1 MIKSSCT
8 ENSELEQKVM
18 QAGACGV
25 RIGAFLVAWNCGET
39 AKSSLKIFIVGFPA
53 CFTGGKKMIF
63 DYYSSA
69 DGKFYGTMDGKGK
82 FHEVGV
88 AVEVVK
94 AESVLETDEVLITA
108 EFYVGDKLQT
118 VRCTYE
124 NLESELKRA
133 GYPVTS
139 AQSSPLLNYL
149 HLQTLG
155 MTVENLHLGL
165 GWFKKQDNSC
175 LLFRGNKALSN
186 DASFV
191 SKYVGNFD
199 IAPNG
204 KLSDFR
210 ADYNR
215 VICSNLPLEFGVV
228 AGLTGCLVGY
238 FATISTGLE
247 IPTII
252 YDVNGRSTTGKTTWS
267 KLAVSMGGTPKKSQK
282 KNSLAGTCSTTVN
295 ALYGSLNENFG
306 YTVLFDELA
315 RLKQYS
321 DISDMIYAISD
332 GTDKVRLNGHGRI
345 TPPKH
350 WATSVI
356 FTGEH
361 SLLSRASK
369 ADGLLMRVLT
379 YDNVKWT
386 AGAAQAN
393 EVKNFSD
400 RYAGLPIVRF
410 AKYLLTLNEQEVAEM
425 LTDEVKKLKS
435 LIPLEECYQERV
447 AKMVATITITARI
460 ASKALQI
467 DIHEKDILNFVLN
480 NIGENTCEG
489 EAASAYEYI
498 LNKYQGN
505 ASKFGEPPKNHY
517 AKHEKVYLKNCD
529 CWGYVRRDYLRTTD
543 GGTQVNADLL
553 VISKAV
559 FQKWLKEGDFT
570 NESNILRKW
579 RDDGLLKIQ
588 KKGHFYCKLLLQ
600 SGGSSTS
607 CIQIVLREDSGE
619 CVKNDTDLF
628 SELLKRRITDIANE
642 KSSDK
647 KSSGLKSERIKNAVA
662 KLLDG
667 EIDSEKTAKIFESC
681 INVRVDIEKMLSL
694 VYDNPTKSD
703 EVLERLNQKQRI
715 FNLLADD
722 NKSDLG
728 SDNTDE
734 GGQGDG

>member
-1 MIKSSCT
+1 
-8 ENSELEQKVM
+8 
-18 QAGACGV
+18 
-25 RIGAFLVAWNCGET
+25 
-39 AKSSLKIFIVGFPA
+39 
-53 CFTGGKKMIF
+53 MIF
-63 DYYSSA
+63 DYSASS
-69 DGKFYGTMDGKGK
+69 DGNFYGTIDGKGK
-82 FHEVGV
+82 FREVGV
-88 AVEVVK
+88 AVNIVK
-94 AESVLETDEVLITA
+94 VESVLETDEVFITA

-124 NLESELKRA
+124 NLESELKKA

-139 AQSSPLLNYL
+139 AQYSPLLNYL
-149 HLQTLG
+149 QAQTLG
-155 MTVENLHLGL
+155 MTVDNIHSGL
-165 GWFKKQDNSC
+165 GWFKKQGNSC

-199 IAPNG
+199 IAPSG
-204 KLSDFR
+204 KLSGFK

-215 VICSNLPLEFGVV
+215 VICSNIPLEFGVV

-252 YDVNGRSTTGKTTWS
+252 YDVNGRSATGKTTWA

-295 ALYGSLNENFG
+295 ALYGSLNDNFG

-321 DISDMIYAISD
+321 DVTEMIYAISE
-332 GTDKVRLNGHGRI
+332 GTDKIRMNGHGQI

-379 YDNVKWT
+379 FDNVKWT
-386 AGAAQAN
+386 ADAAQAN

-410 AKYLLTLNEQEVAEM
+410 AKYLLTLNEPEVAEM

-435 LIPLEECYQERV
+435 LIPLEECYRERV

-467 DIHEKDILNFVLN
+467 DLHEKEILEFVLK
-480 NIGENTCEG
+480 NIGNNTCEG

-498 LNKYQGN
+498 LNKYQTN

-517 AKHEKVYLKNCD
+517 AKHEKYYLKNCD
-529 CWGYVRRDYLRTTD
+529 CWGYVRRDYLKTTD
-543 GGTQVNADLL
+543 GGIQVNADLL

-579 RDDGLLKIQ
+579 RDNGLIKIQ

-607 CIQIVLREDSGE
+607 CIQIVLNEDGGE
-619 CVKNDTDLF
+619 YVKNDIYLF
-628 SELLKRRITDIANE
+628 SELIKKRIIDIAIE
-642 KSSDK
+642 KSADK
-647 KSSGLKSERIKNAVA
+647 KISGIKSERIKNAVA

-667 EIDSEKTAKIFESC
+667 EFDSEKTAKIFDSC
-681 INVRVDIEKMLSL
+681 ISVRVDFNKLLSL
-694 VYDNPTKSD
+694 VYNNPTQCD
-703 EVLERLNQKQRI
+703 EVLERLNQKSRI
-715 FNLLADD
+715 HNLLADD
-722 NKSDLG
+722 NNSDLD

-734 GGQGDG
+734 GGQGNG